1 MSDIFAPQSQPR
13 YEFEDDDLLINIGGE
28 PLEEKH
34 SGAYLTDRYRINMGP
49 QHPSTH
55 GVLRLELEMDG
66 EAIISVKPHIGY
78 LHRCFE
84 KHAENL
90 PYAEIVP
97 FCDRMDYIAALSQ
110 DMGFAVAVEKLMGLK
125 VPERVEYIRVLT
137 CELQRIASHLVALG
151 TYGLDMGA
159 FTPFL
164 WAFRDREKILD
175 LFEWLTGA
183 RMLYNYIWVGGVAR
197 DLPEG
202 WSDKCRQFLR
212 YFEPKLKDFND
223 LLSYNH
229 IFIQRTKDVG
239 ILSKET
245 AISYGVTGPN
255 LRGSGV
261 DWDLRRDDPYS
272 IYDRFDWKVIV
283 GTGEHGPVGSCW
295 DRYMVRIYEMA
306 ESIKLCHQALDA
318 MPEGDVREG
327 VPKKVRPAKGDA
339 YVRTETPRGE
349 LGYYIISD
357 GSEVPLRCK
366 VRSPCFTA
374 ISAIDAIVQE
384 TKNPVLIADAV
395 ATVGSIDIVLGE
407 IDR

>member
-1 MSDIFAPQSQPR
+1 MHDIFAPQSTPR
-13 YEFEDDDLLINIGGE
+13 YEWDDDDLLFNVAGE
-28 PLEEKH
+28 PVESKY
-34 SGAYLTDRYRINMGP
+34 SGAYLTDRYSINMGP

-55 GVLRLELEMDG
+55 GVLRLQLEMDG
-66 EAIISVKPHIGY
+66 EVVLAIKPHIGY

-90 PYAEIVP
+90 PYAEVVP
-97 FCDRMDYIAALSQ
+97 FCDRMDYIAAMSQ
-110 DMGFAVAVEKLMGLK
+110 DMGYAVAVERLMGLK
-125 VPERVEYIRVLT
+125 VPDRVEYIRVIT
-137 CELQRIASHLVALG
+137 SELQRIASHLVALG

-164 WAFRDREKILD
+164 WAFRDREMILD
-175 LFEWLTGA
+175 LLEWLTGA

-202 WSDKCRQFLR
+202 WTDKCRQFLR

-229 IFIQRTKDVG
+229 IFINRTCHVG
-239 ILSKET
+239 ILPRDI

-283 GTGEHGPVGSCW
+283 GTGQFGPVGSCW

-306 ESIKLCHQALDA
+306 ESVKICHQALDNL
-318 MPEGDVREG
+318 PEGDVHETL
-327 VPKKVRPAKGDA
+327 PKKVRPPKGDA

-349 LGYYIISD
+349 LGYYIISN
-357 GSEVPLRCK
+357 GTEVPMRCK

-374 ISAIDAIVQE
+374 VSALDAILKASE
-384 TKNPVLIADAV
+384 KPMLIADVV
-395 ATVGSIDIVLGE
+395 ATLGSIDIVLGE

>member
-1 MSDIFAPQSQPR
+1 MDDLFAPQAPPR
-13 YEFEDDDLLINIGGE
+13 YELDDNDLLINVGAPPAGV
-28 PLEEKH
+28 
-34 SGAYLTDRYRINMGP
+34 SGAYLTDTYKINMGP

-55 GVLRLELEMDG
+55 GVLRLELTMDG
-66 EAIISVKPHIGY
+66 EAVLDVRPHIGY

-90 PYAEIVP
+90 PYPEIIP
-97 FCDRMDYIAALSQ
+97 FADRMDYIASMSQ
-110 DMGFAVAVEKLMGLK
+110 DMGMVIATERLMELEI
-125 VPERVEYIRVLT
+125 PERVEYIRVIC
-137 CELQRIASHLVALG
+137 CEMQRIASHLVALG
-151 TYGLDMGA
+151 TFGLDLGA

-164 WAFRDREKILD
+164 WAFRDREMILD

-197 DLPEG
+197 DFPDG
-202 WSDKCRQFLR
+202 WIEKCRQFLK

-229 IFIQRTKDVG
+229 IFVTRTANVG
-239 ILSKET
+239 ILPRDI

-255 LRGSGV
+255 MRGSGI

-272 IYDRFDWKVIV
+272 IYDRFDWKVIT
-283 GTGEHGPVGSCW
+283 GTGEFGTLGSCW

-306 ESIKLCHQALDA
+306 ESIKICHQAMDA
-318 MPEGDVREG
+318 LPEGDVRAA
-327 VPKKVRPAKGDA
+327 VPRKVRPMKGDV
-339 YVRTETPRGE
+339 YSRTETPRGE
-349 LGYYIISD
+349 LGFYIVSD
-357 GSEVPLRCK
+357 GTDTPQRMK

-374 ISAIDAIVQE
+374 ISAVNAIV
-384 TKNPVLIADAV
+384 KASDGPVLIADAV
-395 ATVGSIDIVLGE
+395 ATIGSLDIVLGE